1 MKKWQAHSTSCMNNI
16 NSLVSVIMSCY
27 NSENTLKSSIES
39 ILNQTYKNIEFLI
52 INDASTDT
60 TFEILKSYQV
70 ENNKIK
76 IFSNNHNIG
85 LTKSLNLLIKNSTG
99 EFIARQDADDISYKN
114 RIEKQVFE
122 MEKFNLDFS
131 VTRAI
136 RKDNGKLIPN
146 LSYNL
151 PSKFV
156 VRFKNPFVH
165 GTFMFR
171 KKSIEKINLYD
182 ENFYFSQDYK
192 LISDMFKNNFK
203 YKKIQTILYELNMK
217 DNISSN
223 KKDEQKYYSDCVR
236 NNLLPDPTFK
246 NNL

>member
-1 MKKWQAHSTSCMNNI
+1 MSVHNDENNVK
-16 NSLVSVIMSCY
+16 LA
-27 NSENTLKSSIES
+27 IES
-39 ILNQTYKNIEFLI
+39 ILHQSYQDFEFLI
-52 INDASTDT
+52 MDDFSSDN
-60 TFEILKSYQV
+60 TFEICKNYSNEDDRITVYQ
-70 ENNKIK
+70 NN
-76 IFSNNHNIG
+76 SNLG
-85 LTKSLNLLIKNSTG
+85 LTKSLNKLLESAKG
-99 EFIARQDADDISYKN
+99 DYIARQDADDISYKN

-151 PSKFV
+151 PPKFV

-165 GTFMFR
+165 GTFMLR

-203 YKKIQTILYELNMK
+203 YKKIRTILYELNMK

-236 NNLLPDPTFK
+236 NNLIPDPTFK